1 MVCLCAA
8 LVSLSFQGGAK
19 VPSPV
24 VQPTIPPLSPSKM
37 VNIAGRGKLGA
48 TPTRPDMVSRREH
61 NQHVA
66 TRGRS
71 PPALVN
77 RGPGNTS
84 VRAPPLFSIAVSRGY
99 MWKRANTCMVCARTA
114 HVVDACEG
122 QTQPPSSSSPFEYAR
137 FLLNSAPG
145 SKARACSFR
154 PCKILTLVLGPLIQR
169 SASYL
174 DCPPLRQRPDV
185 G

>member
-1 MVCLCAA
+1 MSVCGARVAFFPGRSKGTLA
-8 LVSLSFQGGAK
+8 GGAAYH
-19 VPSPV
+19 PTPV
-24 VQPTIPPLSPSKM
+24 AVEDGEHRRSGE
-37 VNIAGRGKLGA
+37 AGSDA
-48 TPTRPDMVSRREH
+48 YSADMVSRREH

-99 MWKRANTCMVCARTA
+99 MSKRANTCTVCARTT

-154 PCKILTLVLGPLIQR
+154 PCKFLTLVLGPLIQR